1 MRNSYI
7 SGDWNAICDRCG
19 FKYKASELKQEWTG
33 FMVCC
38 TCFETRHPQT
48 LINVPE
54 DDPSVPWARPEP
66 ADRFITVP
74 YIDPSIGH
82 QT

>member
-1 MRNSYI
+1 MRNQYI

-19 FKYKASELKQEWTG
+19 FKFKASELKEEWTG
-33 FMVCC
+33 FRVCSS
-38 TCFETRHPQT
+38 CFEMRHPQT
-48 LINVPE
+48 LLKVPE

-66 ADRFITVP
+66 TDTFITVP
-74 YIDPSIGH
+74 YINPNVGH